1 MRVAGKTHCP
11 SPGSAR
17 IGVLAEE
24 RAGQLDPAG
33 AMPDVGFVLAAH
45 PLEVGEQVCPHRGRQ
60 HGGAIL
66 VPLAVADGELARR
79 EVNMLHAQA
88 TAFQQPQPRAIEQDR
103 HQPWDAI
110 EALEDGADFLAGQHH
125 GQMHGPLGPDDV
137 VEPGQL
143 EAEHLAVEKEQGAQ
157 GLVLGGSRDLPLNG
171 E

>member
-33 AMPDVGFVLAAH
+33 AMLEVGFVLAAH

-88 TAFQQPQPRAIEQDR
+88 TAFQQPHPAGSVEWWPR
-103 HQPWDAI
+103 
-110 EALEDGADFLAGQHH
+110 GLASRMAMSWRATYGIGTRPRKAPNWIHRT
-125 GQMHGPLGPDDV
+125 GSIARGPDCGRL
-137 VEPGQL
+137 PK
-143 EAEHLAVEKEQGAQ
+143 EADNRR
-157 GLVLGGSRDLPLNG
+157 SS
-171 E
+171 